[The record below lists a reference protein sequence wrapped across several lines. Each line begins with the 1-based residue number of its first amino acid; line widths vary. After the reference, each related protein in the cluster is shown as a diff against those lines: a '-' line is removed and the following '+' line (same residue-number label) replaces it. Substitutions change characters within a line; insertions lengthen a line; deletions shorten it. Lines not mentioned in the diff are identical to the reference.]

1 MTLAEVAKR
10 AQVSTATVSRVLNNP
25 SLVREATRQRVLK
38 AAQELKYHP
47 NLHAQTLAG
56 GRSKTIGMIVSNI
69 ENPFFLDIFCSLEGT
84 AAENGYEVVVQNTDY
99 RPSRLVACVRSMLGH
114 RLAGLAVIVS
124 EMDPDVIQ
132 ELTEQDLRIVFYDV
146 GKPARNI
153 TKIRVRYGKGMRRTV
168 EYLYSVGHRRMAFVG
183 HHGTLGPLHE
193 RRRTFLRTL
202 AQFPDV
208 EHATASNLDSP
219 AGGRL
224 AARQLLSSGFEPTA
238 VICVNDYMAIGVMRE
253 LRDQGFQIPRDVSVT
268 GFDNIELS
276 AFVHPALT
284 TANIPRHR
292 IGEMAFEALVPTDR
306 PGLKQGR
313 EILIEPELVL
323 RESSGPAPK

>member
-1 MTLAEVAKR
+1 
-10 AQVSTATVSRVLNNP
+10 
-25 SLVREATRQRVLK
+25 
-38 AAQELKYHP
+38 
-47 NLHAQTLAG
+47 
-56 GRSKTIGMIVSNI
+56 MIVSNI

-284 TANIPRHR
+284 TANIP
-292 IGEMAFEALVPTDR
+292 PTDR